1 MHFLEISAL
10 FEKIKT
16 SLNPQNIII
25 MLAISCFAP
34 FVFTAIIGIITL
46 LLIAFTPKFQ
56 RGLWDFRGAL
66 LIPLFC
72 AYAFI
77 IAFLNRNLLG
87 LVVAPVFLGILIIY
101 CFVKRFV
108 KRETINTCYTAICIM
123 VFPAFVH
130 AVIETLTAPKSDEVY
145 RCTAYFGNA
154 NYFGALMAA
163 VIIIC
168 AHKVVSQ
175 NGRGIF
181 YYVVAF
187 FALVN
192 IYLSGSLFAIIEVV
206 VGVAI
211 YLLLTK
217 HYRLFC
223 LMVIGGSLGIM
234 LITSL
239 PALLPRLSESG
250 SATGY
255 RVHIWGIIIREIKL
269 HPFFG
274 KGFMSYN
281 IIKDLY
287 DGSYNTV
294 HSHNLVLD
302 SILNFGIVG
311 SSLLGAML
319 YFIVRRVARV
329 YKADSN
335 SELAAIAFAFLA
347 AIISHSFT
355 DITFFW
361 IQTGIFYVIVLGSI
375 GPEEERLNL
384 THDTLIRGR
393 FRI

>member
-1 MHFLEISAL
+1 MEASAL
-10 FEKIKT
+10 FKT
-16 SLNPQNIII
+16 AKNWLNAQNIII
-25 MLAISCFAP
+25 VLAISCFAP
-34 FVFTAIIGIITL
+34 FVFTIIVAIAVL
-46 LLIAFTPKFQ
+46 LLIAFTPEFQ

-66 LIPLFC
+66 TLPLFC
-72 AYAFI
+72 AYAFL
-77 IAFLNRNLLG
+77 IAFLNRNVLG
-87 LVVAPVFLGILIIY
+87 VIIAPVFLGILIIY
-101 CFVKRFV
+101 CFVRRFIN
-108 KRETINTCYTAICIM
+108 RETIDTCYTAICVM
-123 VFPAFVH
+123 VFPAFTH
-130 AVIETLTAPKSDEVY
+130 GVIETLTAPKTEEVY

-154 NYFGALMAA
+154 NYFGALMA
-163 VIIIC
+163 VIIIIC
-168 AHKVVSQ
+168 AHKIVSQ
-175 NGRGIF
+175 SGKGVF
-181 YYVVAF
+181 YYIVAF
-187 FALVN
+187 TALVN

-234 LITSL
+234 LITTM
-239 PALLPRLSESG
+239 PELLPRLSESG

-287 DGSYNTV
+287 EGSYTTV
-294 HSHNLVLD
+294 HSHNLMLD
-302 SILNFGIVG
+302 SMLNFGIVG
-311 SSLLGAML
+311 TFLLGSML
-319 YFIVRRVARV
+319 YYIIRRIVRV
-329 YKADSN
+329 YMRDTN
-335 SELAAIAFAFLA
+335 SELAAIALAVLA

-375 GPEEERLNL
+375 GPDEKRLNL

-393 FRI
+393 YRI

>member
-1 MHFLEISAL
+1 MESLAL
-10 FEKIKT
+10 FKT
-16 SLNPQNIII
+16 VKNWLNAQNLIIV
-25 MLAISCFAP
+25 LAISCFAP
-34 FVFTAIIGIITL
+34 FVFTAIVAIVVL
-46 LLIAFTPKFQ
+46 LLIAFTPEFQ
-56 RGLWDFRGAL
+56 RGLFDFRGAL

-77 IAFLNRNLLG
+77 VAFLNHNILG
-87 LVVAPVFLGILIIY
+87 VVIAPVFLCILVIY
-101 CFVKRFV
+101 CFVRRFIR
-108 KRETINTCYTAICIM
+108 RETINTCYTAICTM

-130 AVIETLTAPKSDEVY
+130 AVIETATAPKIDEVY

-163 VIIIC
+163 IIIIC
-168 AHKVVSQ
+168 AHKVVSH
-175 NGRGIF
+175 NGKGVF

-187 FALVN
+187 MALVN

-239 PALLPRLSESG
+239 PELLPRLSESG
-250 SATGY
+250 SATSY
-255 RVHIWGIIIREIKL
+255 RVRIWGVIIREIKL

-274 KGFMSYN
+274 KGFLSYN
-281 IIKDLY
+281 IVKDLY
-287 DGSYNTV
+287 DGSYTTV
-294 HSHNLVLD
+294 HSHNLALD
-302 SILNFGIVG
+302 SMLNFGIVG
-311 SSLLGAML
+311 SILLGAML
-319 YFIVRRVARV
+319 YFIIRRIVRV
-329 YKADSN
+329 YKADTK
-335 SELAAIAFAFLA
+335 SELAAIALAVLA

-375 GPEEERLNL
+375 GAEEHRLKL
-384 THDTLIRGR
+384 PSDTLIRGR
-393 FRI
+393 YRI

>member
-1 MHFLEISAL
+1 MESSAL
-10 FEKIKT
+10 FKT
-16 SLNPQNIII
+16 VKNWLNAQNIII
-25 MLAISCFAP
+25 VLALSCFAP
-34 FVFTAIIGIITL
+34 FVFTAIVTVAAL
-46 LLIAFTPKFQ
+46 LLIAFTPEFQ
-56 RGLWDFRGAL
+56 RGLLDFRGAL
-66 LIPLFC
+66 LIPAFC
-72 AYAFI
+72 AYAFL
-77 IAFLNRNLLG
+77 IAFLNKNILG
-87 LVVAPVFLGILIIY
+87 VIVAPVFLGILIIY
-101 CFVKRFV
+101 CFVRRFIN
-108 KRETINTCYTAICIM
+108 RETINTCYTAICAM

-130 AVIETLTAPKSDEVY
+130 AVIETMTAPKSDEVY

-154 NYFGALMAA
+154 NYFGALMA
-163 VIIIC
+163 VIIIIC
-168 AHKVVSQ
+168 AHKVVSH
-175 NGRGIF
+175 NGKGLF
-181 YYVVAF
+181 YYIVAF
-187 FALVN
+187 TALVN

-234 LITSL
+234 LITTL
-239 PALLPRLSESG
+239 PELLPRLSESG

-287 DGSYNTV
+287 EGSYNTV

-302 SILNFGIVG
+302 SMLNFGIVG
-311 SSLLGAML
+311 TLLLGSML
-319 YFIVRRVARV
+319 YHIIRRVARV
-329 YKADSN
+329 YMRDTS
-335 SELAAIAFAFLA
+335 SELAAIALAVLA

-361 IQTGIFYVIVLGSI
+361 IQTGVFYVIVLGSI
-375 GPEEERLNL
+375 GPDEKRLNL

-393 FRI
+393 YRI

>member
-1 MHFLEISAL
+1 MESLAL
-10 FEKIKT
+10 FKT
-16 SLNPQNIII
+16 VKNWLNAQNLIIV
-25 MLAISCFAP
+25 LAISCFAP
-34 FVFTAIIGIITL
+34 FVFTALVAVIVL
-46 LLIAFTPKFQ
+46 LLIAFTPEFQ
-56 RGLWDFRGAL
+56 RGLFDFRGAM
-66 LIPLFC
+66 LIPIFC

-77 IAFLNRNLLG
+77 VAFLNRNLLG
-87 LVVAPVFLGILIIY
+87 VMIAPVFLCILIIY
-101 CFVKRFV
+101 CFVRRFI
-108 KRETINTCYTAICIM
+108 KRETINTCYTAICVM

-130 AVIETLTAPKSDEVY
+130 AVIETLTAPKTDEVY

-163 VIIIC
+163 IIIVC

-175 NGRGIF
+175 NGKGLF

-187 FALVN
+187 TALVN

-223 LMVIGGSLGIM
+223 LMVIGGSLGIL

-239 PALLPRLSESG
+239 PELLPRLSESG
-250 SATGY
+250 SATSY
-255 RVHIWGIIIREIKL
+255 RVRIWGVIIREIKL

-274 KGFMSYN
+274 KGFLSYN
-281 IIKDLY
+281 IVKDLY
-287 DGSYNTV
+287 DGSYTTV
-294 HSHNLVLD
+294 HSHNLALD
-302 SILNFGIVG
+302 SMLNFGIVG
-311 SSLLGAML
+311 SALLGTML
-319 YFIVRRVARV
+319 YFIIRRIVRV
-329 YKADSN
+329 YRIDTN
-335 SELAAIAFAFLA
+335 SEIAAIAMAVLA

-375 GPEEERLNL
+375 GAEEHRLKL
-384 THDTLIRGR
+384 PPDTLIRGR
-393 FRI
+393 YRI